1 MKKWEPCEIT
11 TINYKKNGEEFWINF
26 SISPVVNEKGWFT
39 HWISIDKD
47 VTERIKEE
55 KLLKE
60 SEEKYRTL
68 VEQATDAI
76 ALYDASGK
84 VLDVN
89 TGSAILLGY
98 TKEELIGKSLKEILL
113 EEDLI
118 KNPIQYEVLQQGQS
132 TVKERKMRKNDGTI
146 VQTEVRSQQLPD
158 GRFLSVIRDLS
169 QRIKAEK
176 DLDESYKAI
185 RKLTS
190 HIQNVREEE
199 RTNIAREIHDELGQ
213 QLTVMKMDVSWI
225 NKKLVTD
232 DEIIKEKVKGMLTML
247 DETVKSVRRIS
258 SELRP
263 SLLDDLGLTAAM
275 EWQLFEI
282 KKRSGIKINFNAPEK
297 ELKLPDLI
305 KTGLFRIFQESLTNV
320 IRHAGAKSVK
330 VNLEQKDHQLTLS
343 IEDDGKGF
351 DKGKI
356 ADKRTLGILGM
367 KERTSMIGGTYEINS
382 IPGKGTVVEVVI
394 PMNGQS

>member
-1 MKKWEPCEIT
+1 VT
-11 TINYKKNGEEFWINF
+11 T
-26 SISPVVNEKGWFT
+26 
-39 HWISIDKD
+39 D
-47 VTERIKEE
+47 VTEKRQAEIE
-55 KLLKE
+55 LKE
-60 SEEKYRTL
+60 NEEKYRTL
-68 VEQATDAI
+68 VEQAVDAI
-76 ALYDASGK
+76 ALYNDLGK
-84 VLDVN
+84 ILDVN
-89 TGSAILLGY
+89 TGAVDLLGY
-98 TKEELIGKSLKEILL
+98 SKDELMEMYLPDILTKEEIKMKPVRYDIL
-113 EEDLI
+113 EKGD
-118 KNPIQYEVLQQGQS
+118 S
-132 TVKERKMRKNDGTI
+132 TIKERVMRKKDGTF

-297 ELKLPDLI
+297 EMKLPDLI

-382 IPGKGTVVEVVI
+382 IPGKGTVVEVII